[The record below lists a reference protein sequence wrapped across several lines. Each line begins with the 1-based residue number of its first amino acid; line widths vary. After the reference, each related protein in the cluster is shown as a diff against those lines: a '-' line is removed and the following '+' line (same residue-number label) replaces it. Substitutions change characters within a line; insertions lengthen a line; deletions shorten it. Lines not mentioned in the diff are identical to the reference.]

1 MNDLY
6 LKGIVSIAALYAAA
20 NPWFRHHNVAR
31 PGDLGAAL
39 VIFVYTLFAVGT
51 GPGAVF
57 WFVVAGAVAMAFAV
71 RGVAFATRKN
81 ALVVFGC
88 GRRNRDRIHALA
100 KEIGGQVGIVPT
112 SIRFDRRLPW
122 LIRFEGVA
130 DKSIRRFE
138 KEFDKGL
145 RTALGLEFR
154 RLYPASLLVLAF
166 LAFVWRYL

>member
-39 VIFVYTLFAVGT
+39 LIFVYTLFAIGT
-51 GPGAVF
+51 DPGAVF
-57 WFVVAGAVAMAFAV
+57 WFVVAGAVAAALAV
-71 RGVAFATRKN
+71 RLVALSTHKT

-88 GRRNRDRIHALA
+88 GRRNRDRIQALV
-100 KEIGGQVGIVPT
+100 KEIGGQFGIVP
-112 SIRFDRRLPW
+112 SAIRFDLRLPW

-130 DKSIRRFE
+130 PKLIRRFE

-145 RTALGLEFR
+145 RPALGLEFR